1 MRLIVNC
8 VRNTLATLHPVNHRN
23 TTRPAGRL
31 LFPLPRHMFC
41 DMNEPITSSIPAP
54 DTSDNAAPDQHDP
67 GRDHMATSGH
77 PVRPVQIGV
86 INWIGLWTLYLREVQ
101 RFAKVGMQTVIAPVI
116 TSMLFL
122 IVFDVAIGDRAQLA
136 GDVGFI
142 AFLIP
147 GLVMM
152 TVLQN
157 AFANSSSSLVVSKV
171 QGNIVDLLMPPIGPG
186 ELLFGL
192 AAGGMTRGMAVGLLV
207 TLVLG
212 VFGGLSLPAAPLT
225 ALTFL
230 ILGSL
235 ALAFAGVLVGVWSN
249 KFDEMAAITNFLIQ
263 PLAFLS
269 GTFYSVDRLP
279 PPFDSIATMNPFFY
293 AIDGFRYGMIGIGD
307 RPIATGLIGLTLMN
321 VVLGWLCYRVLK
333 SGWRLKS

>member
-1 MRLIVNC
+1 MF
-8 VRNTLATLHPVNHRN
+8 
-23 TTRPAGRL
+23 GR
-31 LFPLPRHMFC
+31 
-41 DMNEPITSSIPAP
+41 MNEQSSPPQSATVQQGHARAP
-54 DTSDNAAPDQHDP
+54 S
-67 GRDHMATSGH
+67 
-77 PVRPVQIGV
+77 PVRPVQIGRV
-86 INWIGLWTLYLREVQ
+86 NWVGLRTLYLREVQ
-101 RFAKVGMQTVIAPVI
+101 RFAKVGMQTVVAPVI

-122 IVFDVAIGDRAQLA
+122 MVFAVAVGDRAQLA

-142 AFLIP
+142 SFLVP

-186 ELLFGL
+186 ELLVGL
-192 AAGGMTRGMAVGLLV
+192 ALGGMSRGLAVGLLAA
-207 TLVLG
+207 LVLG
-212 VFGGLSLPAAPLT
+212 VFAGLQLPAAPLV
-225 ALTFL
+225 ALAFL
-230 ILGSL
+230 VLGSL
-235 ALAFAGVLVGVWSN
+235 AMALAGILAGVWSN

-279 PPFDSIATMNPFFY
+279 PPFDTIATLNPFFY
-293 AIDGFRYGMIGIGD
+293 AIDGFRYGLIGIGD
-307 RPIATGLIGLTLMN
+307 RPVATGLVGL
-321 VVLGWLCYRVLK
+321 VLVNGVLWLLCYRVLK

>member
-1 MRLIVNC
+1 MF
-8 VRNTLATLHPVNHRN
+8 
-23 TTRPAGRL
+23 GR
-31 LFPLPRHMFC
+31 
-41 DMNEPITSSIPAP
+41 MNEQSSPPQSATVRQGHARAP
-54 DTSDNAAPDQHDP
+54 S
-67 GRDHMATSGH
+67 
-77 PVRPVQIGV
+77 PVRPVQIGRV
-86 INWIGLWTLYLREVQ
+86 NWVGLRTLYLREVQ
-101 RFAKVGMQTVIAPVI
+101 RFAKVGMQTVVAPVI

-122 IVFDVAIGDRAQLA
+122 MVFAVAVGDRAQLA

-142 AFLIP
+142 SFLVP

-186 ELLFGL
+186 ELLVGL
-192 AAGGMTRGMAVGLLV
+192 ALGGMSRGLAVGLLAA
-207 TLVLG
+207 LVLG
-212 VFGGLSLPAAPLT
+212 VFAGLQLPAAPLV
-225 ALTFL
+225 ALAFL
-230 ILGSL
+230 VLGSL
-235 ALAFAGVLVGVWSN
+235 AMALAGILAGVWSN

-279 PPFDSIATMNPFFY
+279 PPFDTIATLNPFFY
-293 AIDGFRYGMIGIGD
+293 AIDGFRYGLIGIGD
-307 RPIATGLIGLTLMN
+307 RPVVTGLVGL
-321 VVLGWLCYRVLK
+321 VLVNGVLWLLCYRVLK

>member
-1 MRLIVNC
+1 
-8 VRNTLATLHPVNHRN
+8 
-23 TTRPAGRL
+23 
-31 LFPLPRHMFC
+31 MFC
-41 DMNEPITSSIPAP
+41 GMNDQPFSSPTSSPATTP
-54 DTSDNAAPDQHDP
+54 EKAAAGGNPL
-67 GRDHMATSGH
+67 
-77 PVRPVQIGV
+77 RPVQIGV
-86 INWIGLWTLYLREVQ
+86 INWIGVWTLYLREVQ

-116 TSMLFL
+116 TSLLFL
-122 IVFDVAIGDRAQLA
+122 MVFAVAVGDRAQLA
-136 GDVGFI
+136 GDVSFI

-192 AAGGMTRGMAVGLLV
+192 AAGGMTRGLAVGMIAA
-207 TLVLG
+207 LVLG
-212 VFGGLSLPAAPLT
+212 LFGGLSLPAAPLT
-225 ALTFL
+225 ALAFL
-230 ILGSL
+230 TLGAL
-235 ALAFAGVLVGVWSN
+235 AMAFAGVLAGVWSN
-249 KFDEMAAITNFLIQ
+249 KFDEMAAITNFIIQ

-279 PPFDSIATMNPFFY
+279 APFDSIATLNPFFY
-293 AIDGFRYGMIGIGD
+293 AIDGFRYGMIGIAD
-307 RPIATGLIGLTLMN
+307 RPVTMGLIGLCLVN
-321 VVLGWLCYRVLK
+321 LVLGWLCYRVLK